1 MDSKIRVELRPKN
14 NTRKEKRKVLLLRV
28 VVGETEEDSIK
39 ATGML
44 HLLFRADIE
53 LLSIYSPERERR
65 GDRFGSGS
73 SVRGT
78 STNGIAFVLMLSS
91 SKGTE
96 AFFIADTGSDGD
108 RAS

>member
-1 MDSKIRVELRPKN
+1 L
-14 NTRKEKRKVLLLRV
+14 
-28 VVGETEEDSIK
+28 ETGEDSIK

-44 HLLFRADIE
+44 HPLFRADIE

-73 SVRGT
+73 SGGVRGT

-108 RAS
+108 RKS